1 MKPIPYG
8 RQYID
13 DLYIK
18 SVKDSLKKEKITTG
32 DYVSRFEKKIS
43 SYLDVKY
50 ATSCSSGTAALHL
63 AFNTLDL
70 KKNDNIIMPAIN
82 FIASYNICSL
92 YKSKIF
98 LADVDPNTGQMTPE
112 TLETC
117 IKRNGLKKIKLVITM
132 YLGGYPENIINFY
145 NDLEIDDSNIDFK
158 KMAVNMMIGGFKPNL
173 NKNVKWLSVCI
184 IANSCEAYN
193 QYLQNKGC
201 FIEIIKINEVKF
213 FHVYKE
219 IESTNIETEKP
230 IYDQILDLE
239 AIALHKLATLI
250 ESKGGEVL
258 DLNTDCATCIF
269 KNVFPFELDNNN
281 IKGYY
286 YDKENKVPLYKLE
299 DKHTRLQIERMPL
312 YSRNKTYEYEYFKWQ
327 VVDDVEDNDFKPLV
341 DTVIN
346 SNKSYFITGPAGTGK
361 SQLIRDIKDQLDKN
375 GKSFKCLAPTN
386 LAALNI
392 KGSTIHKFV
401 SKIKKM
407 DSIYKLNHDYIFI
420 DEISMVKEVL

>member
-13 DLYIK
+13 DLDIK

-145 NDLEIDDSNIDFK
+145 
-158 KMAVNMMIGGFKPNL
+158 
-173 NKNVKWLSVCI
+173 
-184 IANSCEAYN
+184 
-193 QYLQNKGC
+193 
-201 FIEIIKINEVKF
+201 
-213 FHVYKE
+213 
-219 IESTNIETEKP
+219 
-230 IYDQILDLE
+230 
-239 AIALHKLATLI
+239 
-250 ESKGGEVL
+250 
-258 DLNTDCATCIF
+258 
-269 KNVFPFELDNNN
+269 
-281 IKGYY
+281 
-286 YDKENKVPLYKLE
+286 
-299 DKHTRLQIERMPL
+299 
-312 YSRNKTYEYEYFKWQ
+312 
-327 VVDDVEDNDFKPLV
+327 
-341 DTVIN
+341 
-346 SNKSYFITGPAGTGK
+346 
-361 SQLIRDIKDQLDKN
+361 
-375 GKSFKCLAPTN
+375 
-386 LAALNI
+386 
-392 KGSTIHKFV
+392 
-401 SKIKKM
+401 KIKKKYNFFLIE
-407 DSIYKLNHDYIFI
+407 DACHALGAQYLYKRRYIKIGSCKHSDICIFSLHPVKTITSGEGGLVLTNNKKIIKKINLLRSHGIERDKHHWKYNVKFPGFNYRLSDIGASLALSQLKKIEFFIRKRYQLSSIYKKKLLQVKNYINIPNYSDCIKSAYHLFVIKIRFKILKSSKDEFMLYMLKNKIICQYHYIPIYMFNKIFNKNNFNSKHFLGAQSYYKNSLSLPIYVGLTKSQINYICKIIFQFI
-420 DEISMVKEVL
+420 DKRKII